1 MPLEDRSACYPP
13 QGPVGFYSLPTRQP
27 TQNSENCHRCLRRD
41 HRKAVKRM
49 RRHAMIIK
57 QQRAAK
63 AAKIER
69 DAAAQRQVYEMR
81 RIEKEAKEYGAM
93 RASLNESSGL
103 PEM

>member
-1 MPLEDRSACYPP
+1 
-13 QGPVGFYSLPTRQP
+13 
-27 TQNSENCHRCLRRD
+27 
-41 HRKAVKRM
+41 
-49 RRHAMIIK
+49 MIIK

-81 RIEKEAKEYGAM
+81 RIEKEAKKYGAM
-93 RASLNESSGL
+93 RASLNESYGL